1 MNKYSAILQLVAVL
15 VVVFIGYLL
24 FKYCVYL
31 VRKNRLQDFSLKVK
45 GSKNGFLVRSI
56 KKTGSF
62 LRKFKFIKVK
72 KYNSYARYINNLDD
86 GYDILASKIL
96 CSLFLLFLYLIVS
109 LLYKSNL
116 NIIIV
121 LVCLVIGYVLL
132 DFYYIYNG
140 RNTYRLVNKD
150 LLGAVIIMNN
160 DFKANRS
167 VEQAIN
173 DVIDRKNG
181 PISIEFKKIRDDVEL
196 GLSYG
201 EAFLRM
207 YKRTGIN
214 VLLDVSH
221 AFSLYTLI
229 GSDLIDV
236 FDQIEKKIIEE
247 EKFTIQV
254 RALKTFN
261 KFFKILFYILPVFI
275 VCLLFM
281 VNPVYKDLLTTN
293 KGLIVVCIMIV
304 LYIVYIVTINK
315 IVRRYSYDNQ

>member
-1 MNKYSAILQLVAVL
+1 MEKYSAILQLVAVL

-24 FKYCVYL
+24 FKYGVYL

-45 GSKNGFLVRSI
+45 GSKNGFLVRTI
-56 KKTGSF
+56 KKFGNF
-62 LRKFKFIKVK
+62 LRKLKFIKVK
-72 KYNSYARYINNLDD
+72 KYSAYARYVNNLDD
-86 GYDILASKIL
+86 GYDVLASKIL
-96 CSLFLLFLYLIVS
+96 CSLFMLFLYLIVS
-109 LLYKSNL
+109 LLYKSNI
-116 NIIIV
+116 NIVIV
-121 LVCLVIGYVLL
+121 LVSLIIGYVIL
-132 DFYYIYNG
+132 DFYYIFNS

-173 DVIDRKNG
+173 DVIERKNG
-181 PISIEFKKIRDDVEL
+181 PISLEFKKIMDDVEL

-207 YKRTGIN
+207 YRRTGIN
-214 VLLDVSH
+214 VLLDISH

-229 GSDLIDV
+229 GSDLIDI
-236 FDQIEKKIIEE
+236 FEQIEKKIIDE

-261 KFFKILFYILPVFI
+261 KFFKILFYVLPIFI
-275 VCLLFM
+275 VCLLF
-281 VNPVYKDLLTTN
+281 VINPVYKELLTTN
-293 KGLIVVCIMIV
+293 KGLVVVCIMIV
-304 LYIVYIVTINK
+304 LYIIYIVTINK